1 MSDDDGEDVMTLHAF
16 INRRK
21 IELAAEVE
29 TGEQIL
35 AAGGYGPDYN
45 LFLLKGEGDPSGGTP
60 IERTASVEVKN
71 GMHFHAIPGNANFGC
86 SCS

>member
-1 MSDDDGEDVMTLHAF
+1 MSVHIF

-21 IELAAEVE
+21 IDVAGGSM

-35 AAGGYGPDYN
+35 AAGEYGPDYN

-60 IERTASVEVKN
+60 VTRDEHLDVKN
-71 GMHFHAIPGNANFGC
+71 GMHFRAIPGNANFGDDAY
-86 SCS
+86 